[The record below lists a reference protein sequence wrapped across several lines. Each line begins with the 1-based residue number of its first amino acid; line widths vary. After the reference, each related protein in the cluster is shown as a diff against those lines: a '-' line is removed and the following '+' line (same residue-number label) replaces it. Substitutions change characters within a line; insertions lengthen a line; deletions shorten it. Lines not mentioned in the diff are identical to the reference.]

1 MTIEEH
7 IELLRARLDAI
18 EQWEADMRRI
28 HYTQWGPEH
37 WWMAGNL
44 GATLIAAQ
52 RAASEMSFWA
62 RKVAEVSKGKTQ
74 EGDKA

>member
-7 IELLRARLDAI
+7 LELLRARLDAV

-28 HYTQWGPEH
+28 HNIWQPED
-37 WWMAGNL
+37 WWMVGNL
-44 GATLIAAQ
+44 SATIIAAQ

-62 RKVAEVSKGKTQ
+62 RKVAEVSINKTN
-74 EGDKA
+74 EGAKA

>member
-7 IELLRARLDAI
+7 LELLRVRLNAV
-18 EQWEADMRRI
+18 EHWEADMRRI
-28 HYTQWGPEH
+28 HYMTWRPED
-37 WWMAGNL
+37 WWMVGNL
-44 GATLIAAQ
+44 SATIIAAQ

-62 RKVAEVSKGKTQ
+62 RKVAEVSKGNTQ

>member
-7 IELLRARLDAI
+7 LELLRARLDAV

-28 HYTQWGPEH
+28 HHTTWHHEH
-37 WWMAGNL
+37 WWMSGQL

-62 RKVAEVSKGKTQ
+62 RKVAEVSRGKTQ

>member
-7 IELLRARLDAI
+7 LELLRVRLGGI
-18 EQWEADMRRI
+18 ENWEADMRRI
-28 HYTQWGPEH
+28 NYMTWRPED
-37 WWMAGNL
+37 WWMVGNL
-44 GATLIAAQ
+44 SATIIAAQ

-62 RKVAEVSKGKTQ
+62 RKVAEVSRNKTD